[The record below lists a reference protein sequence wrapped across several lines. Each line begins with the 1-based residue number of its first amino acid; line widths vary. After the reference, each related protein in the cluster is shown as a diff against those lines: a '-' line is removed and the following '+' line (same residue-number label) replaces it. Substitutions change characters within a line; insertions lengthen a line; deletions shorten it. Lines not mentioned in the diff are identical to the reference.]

1 MKIDIEKDE
10 AYAIAEF
17 IDFYFYQA
25 IRDNPDIDSM
35 RWAKNV
41 IHVYEKFCKASGYV
55 GTTEESSGNT
65 EKDNGTF
72 DDNDE
77 DNSNNDE
84 ETDGDIDDG
93 KICSLYLA
101 NWPIAEIVDELKCS
115 TKTIYA
121 ALNRHGIQKR
131 KRW

>member
-1 MKIDIEKDE
+1 MKIDIDKDE

-35 RWAKNV
+35 RWARNV

-55 GTTEESSGNT
+55 GATEESSSNT
-65 EKDNGTF
+65 EKDNGEF

-77 DNSNNDE
+77 DSNGDDE
-84 ETDGDIDDG
+84 DDSNIDDG

-101 NWPIAEIVDELKCS
+101 NWPIAKIVDELQCS

-121 ALNRHGIQKR
+121 VLRKHRVQKR